1 MYMLKVWSGDL
12 LKKKLNWKQTSMSSQ
27 LEYHPCFD
35 IQSCTTSPKPDASC
49 QNSPKDSL
57 SQVGTNWHFVLEAQ
71 TNMSLH
77 V

>member
-1 MYMLKVWSGDL
+1 MQTKM
-12 LKKKLNWKQTSMSSQ
+12 NWKQTSMSFQS
-27 LEYHPCFD
+27 EYHPCSD
-35 IQSCTTSPKPDASC
+35 IQSCTTSPKPHASC

-57 SQVGTNWHFVLEAQ
+57 SQVGTKWYFILEAQ